1 MTSVLGISKQTDE
14 SCCDNKSNTPE
25 PSDLA
30 TVHSNSAYMTDSDT
44 ERDMLNFEVNRP
56 DDINDASMIKEI
68 SEHLDLSIEEKMDA
82 LMTSTAVTARHVDVS
97 CVRLIAK
104 KMKTRVVE
112 KDALV
117 MKRGCTGRC
126 MYWVVRGSCVAFFNG
141 QCFEPRGR
149 GQCFGEVAVVNVCN
163 KMREGVTLEEAIK
176 TSRRMT
182 DVVALEQTVLIEL
195 DAVDALPLV
204 RTAPNLWRTLEDLA
218 KFRVNRVKVAS
229 EECSQE
235 KA

>member
-1 MTSVLGISKQTDE
+1 MRADGNGLDDKSK
-14 SCCDNKSNTPE
+14 PE

-30 TVHSNSAYMTDSDT
+30 TLHSNSAYMSDPET
-44 ERDMLNFEVNRP
+44 ERNALDFEVSRP
-56 DDINDASMIKEI
+56 EDMNEENTAREDTDTLE
-68 SEHLDLSIEEKMDA
+68 LSIEDKIDA

-97 CVRLIAK
+97 CVRVIAK

-117 MKRGCTGRC
+117 MKKGCTGRC
-126 MYWVVRGSCVAFFNG
+126 MYWVVSGSCVAFFNG
-141 QCFEPRGR
+141 QCFEPRSR

-163 KMREGVTLEEAIK
+163 RMSEGSTLEEAIK
-176 TSRRMT
+176 SSKRMT
-182 DVVALEQTVLIEL
+182 DVVALERTVLIEL

-218 KFRVNRVKVAS
+218 RHRVNRVKLA
-229 EECSQE
+229 EESSPPE
-235 KA
+235 EA